1 MVQPSSRSSF
11 GMNFEKDFNN
21 LLSSVI
27 YLEKS
32 VLAFFVF
39 RQDTLDLSNF
49 EGRLEPFVH

>member
-1 MVQPSSRSSF
+1 MVQPSSLSSF

-39 RQDTLDLSNF
+39 RQDTVDLSNF